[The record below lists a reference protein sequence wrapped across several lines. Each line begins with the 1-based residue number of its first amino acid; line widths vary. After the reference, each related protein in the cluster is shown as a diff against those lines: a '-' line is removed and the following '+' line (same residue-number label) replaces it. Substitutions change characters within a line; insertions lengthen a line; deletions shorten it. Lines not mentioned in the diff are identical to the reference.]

1 MWRAIHRKGGSTIS
15 KKFIKKLTIIFD
27 FLTDRKI
34 LMGIGIGM
42 VLTSILM
49 FGYSYNKEISSDKIE
64 EKARGLGMHYDDEC
78 KVLFKGDESN
88 D

>member
-1 MWRAIHRKGGSTIS
+1 MCRTIHRQGGSTIN
-15 KKFIKKLTIIFD
+15 KKFIKKISIVID

-42 VLTSILM
+42 VLTSIFM
-49 FGYSYNKEISSDKIE
+49 FGYSYNKELSNDKIE
-64 EKARGLGMHYDDEC
+64 EKARGLGMHYEDEC
-78 KVLFKGDESN
+78 KVLFKGVEDN

>member
-1 MWRAIHRKGGSTIS
+1 MNL
-15 KKFIKKLTIIFD
+15 FN

-42 VLTSILM
+42 VLSSLVM
-49 FGYSYNKEISSDKIE
+49 FGYSNKNKMSDNEIE
-64 EKARGLGMHYDDEC
+64 EKARGFGMHYSDEC
-78 KVLFKGDESN
+78 KVLFEGDEAN

>member
-1 MWRAIHRKGGSTIS
+1 
-15 KKFIKKLTIIFD
+15 
-27 FLTDRKI
+27 
-34 LMGIGIGM
+34 MGIGIGM

-49 FGYSYNKEISSDKIE
+49 FGYSYNKEISSVKIE
-64 EKARGLGMHYDDEC
+64 EEARGLGMHYDDEC

>member
-1 MWRAIHRKGGSTIS
+1 
-15 KKFIKKLTIIFD
+15 
-27 FLTDRKI
+27 
-34 LMGIGIGM
+34 M

-64 EKARGLGMHYDDEC
+64 EKARGLGMHYDDEF